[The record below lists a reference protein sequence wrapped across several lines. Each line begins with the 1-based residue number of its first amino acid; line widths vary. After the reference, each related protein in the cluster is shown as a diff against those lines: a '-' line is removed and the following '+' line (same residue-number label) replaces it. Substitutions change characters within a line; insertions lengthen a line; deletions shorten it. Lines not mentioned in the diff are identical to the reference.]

1 MITISSTRMQLLG
14 TIRIAQTSFS
24 QMASPAMGCSRS
36 MRCVFVACALPS
48 LSHSRIYSVT
58 HPTPYYNYSLYI
70 KQAPAVGRAVSE
82 LIVDGSF
89 QTINLQRFGCDRLAR
104 GEKMLERNIV

>member
-1 MITISSTRMQLLG
+1 MQLLG

-48 LSHSRIYSVT
+48 LRTHAFTQSLTPHRI
-58 HPTPYYNYSLYI
+58 YNYSLYI